1 MPDLIC
7 VKEIYE
13 KRRKPNPCGCPWCR
27 KTKEHLDAL
36 EFYRRDMGPGT
47 SYYDLFPEKQN

>member
-7 VKEIYE
+7 VKEIYDAHG
-13 KRRKPNPCGCPWCR
+13 KPNLCGCPWCR

-36 EFYRRDMGPGT
+36 EFYRRDMGPGAN
-47 SYYDLFPEKQN
+47 YYQPFSEKQ